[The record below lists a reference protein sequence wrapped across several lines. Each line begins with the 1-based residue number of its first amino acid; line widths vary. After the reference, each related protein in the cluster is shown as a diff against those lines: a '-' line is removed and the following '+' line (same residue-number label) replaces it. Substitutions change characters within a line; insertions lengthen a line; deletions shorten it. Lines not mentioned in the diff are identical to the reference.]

1 MDRRCFVSTLAVSTA
16 TCALP
21 AFGASG
27 PLPTNPVRILVG
39 FPAGGGSDLLA
50 RIVANKL
57 SEPWG
62 VPVIVD
68 NKAGAAGRIAAT
80 EVARAAP
87 DGTTLMMGHINTLG
101 IAPGLYPKLPYSAE
115 RDFTAISLVGQTP
128 QVLVSSGASP
138 AKTLGA
144 IVAECQKSPG
154 RATFGSSGAGS
165 AQHLALALFEQT
177 AGISALHVPY
187 KGAAPMLIDLIGGQ
201 VEYAF
206 ADMATAAPYI
216 KTGKLRA
223 IAQTGVKRA
232 KAFADVPTV
241 SEAGYPGFNAS
252 IWMGLVGPAGLPAP
266 MVARINSDMNK
277 LLVLPDV
284 IARLEGFGAEDGGGT
299 PERFAAFIQSEQA
312 KWTQLIKA
320 KGIKADG

>member
-1 MDRRCFVSTLAVSTA
+1 MDRRRFIATLAASSA
-16 TCALP
+16 TCAIP
-21 AFGASG
+21 AFGASS
-27 PLPTNPVRILVG
+27 PLPTSSVRILVG
-39 FPAGGGSDLLA
+39 FPAGGGSDVLA
-50 RIVANKL
+50 RIVASKL

-68 NKAGAAGRIAAT
+68 NKAGAAGRIAAA

-87 DGTTLMMGHINTLG
+87 DGTTLMMGHINVLG

-115 RDFTAISLVGQTP
+115 RDFTAITLVGQTP
-128 QVLVSSGASP
+128 QVLVSSGALP

-144 IVAECQKSPG
+144 IVAQCKKSPG
-154 RATFGSSGAGS
+154 RAAFGSSGAGS

-187 KGAAPMLIDLIGGQ
+187 KGATPMLIDLIGGQ

-216 KTGKLRA
+216 KTGRLHA
-223 IAQTGVKRA
+223 IAQTGIKRA

-241 SEAGYPGFNAS
+241 IEAGYPGFSAS
-252 IWMGLVGPAGLPAP
+252 IWMGLVGPANMPAA
-266 MVARINSDMNK
+266 MVARLSSDMNK
-277 LLVLPDV
+277 VLVLPDV
-284 IARLEGFGAEDGGGT
+284 SSKLEGFGAEDGGGT
-299 PERFAAFIQSEQA
+299 PERFATFIQSEQA
-312 KWTQLIKA
+312 KWAQLIKS
-320 KGIKADG
+320 KGIKADS